1 MNTRGKNNIWSLYL
15 AQYLWFPNTL
25 KAYSCL
31 LCSFTCVDSFFIMI
45 CQSPIVHTVPQ
56 QYALSFFNWCPG
68 GCCHIITIFRCS
80 SNLLRWCVVFQ
91 QYDFFFSSF
100 VSSVEERF
108 AVIFDSWTRID
119 CNLISCSVFYTLAAS
134 WISNI
139 LDGWLPKNVSCQAS
153 VRIWKSGKNF
163 STEILKFCFWS
174 LNYDF
179 FSFHNLNLGRKDS
192 SISFY
197 V

>member
-56 QYALSFFNWCPG
+56 QYSLSFFNWCPG

-91 QYDFFFSSF
+91 QYDFFFKFCLFSGREICCHLWQLDKDRLQSHFTLSILYLGSIMNKQHSRWLTSKKCFLSSF
-100 VSSVEERF
+100 CQDWKVGEKLF
-108 AVIFDSWTRID
+108 NWDFK
-119 CNLISCSVFYTLAAS
+119 
-134 WISNI
+134 I
-139 LDGWLPKNVSCQAS
+139 LFL
-153 VRIWKSGKNF
+153 KS
-163 STEILKFCFWS
+163 ELW
-174 LNYDF
+174 F
-179 FSFHNLNLGRKDS
+179 FF
-192 SISFY
+192 FP
-197 V
+197 